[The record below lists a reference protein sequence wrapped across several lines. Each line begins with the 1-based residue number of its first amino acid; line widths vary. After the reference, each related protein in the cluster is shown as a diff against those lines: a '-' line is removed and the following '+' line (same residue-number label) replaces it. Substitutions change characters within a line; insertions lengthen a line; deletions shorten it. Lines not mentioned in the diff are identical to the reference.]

1 MDKNIKPRISPKKT
15 VAIYSVALFIIVVV
29 FIAISYLINQRGEN
43 KVEALSEQ
51 QTTALQR
58 IDTLRSEN
66 ERLQSE
72 LDESRARA
80 LELEAEL
87 KKAHINWAEDIARV
101 EERYEADFNDL
112 LQEFNSLL
120 AQLEADGE
128 ETE

>member
-87 KKAHINWAEDIARV
+87 KKAHIKWAEDSARV
-101 EERYEADFNDL
+101 EERSEADFNDL